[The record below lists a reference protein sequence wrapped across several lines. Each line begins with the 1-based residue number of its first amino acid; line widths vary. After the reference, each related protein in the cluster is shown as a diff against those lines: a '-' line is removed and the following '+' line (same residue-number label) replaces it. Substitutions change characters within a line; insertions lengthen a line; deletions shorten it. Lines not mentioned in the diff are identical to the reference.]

1 MTKARTTG
9 HLAALITI
17 LIWGTTFIATKVLL
31 RSFNPVTILLTRFV
45 IGYLALLIWKPGL
58 LHIAERKQEWLFV
71 GAGFSGITIYYLLE
85 NMALT
90 QTTASNV
97 GIIVTVSPF
106 LTALLSMWFL
116 NAKRPTIWFYVGF
129 VVAISGVILISDPG
143 SAAGQGSLAGDGLAL
158 LACLAWAIYS
168 VLTTKIGELNLN
180 VIQSTRHVFFYG
192 LIFMLPIAYGLGFH
206 LNLATWQQPENW
218 GNFLFLGIGA
228 CALCF
233 VTWNLAVKRLG
244 TVASSVYIYLVPVI
258 TLIFSV
264 ILLHEPLTVSLM
276 IGAALTLAGLWL
288 SGKN

>member
-1 MTKARTTG
+1 MEAKRSTG
-9 HLAALITI
+9 HIAALITI

-45 IGYLALLIWKPGL
+45 IGYLALLVAKPGRL
-58 LHIAERKQEWLFV
+58 QLADRKQEWWFV

-85 NMALT
+85 NLALT

-106 LTALLSMWFL
+106 MTALLAMWFL
-116 NAKRPTIWFYVGF
+116 HAKRANRWFYLGF

-143 SAAGQGSLAGDGLAL
+143 AQAGHGSLAGDGLAL

-168 VLTTKIGELNLN
+168 VLTTKIGELHLN
-180 VIQSTRHVFFYG
+180 VIQATRHVFFYG
-192 LIFMLPIAYGLGFH
+192 LIFMLPIAYVMGFD
-206 LNLATWQQPENW
+206 LPLTALKQPQNW

-228 CALCF
+228 CGLCF
-233 VTWNLAVKRLG
+233 VTWNLAVHILG
-244 TVASSVYIYLVPVI
+244 TVKSAVYIYLVPVI

-264 ILLHEPLTVSLM
+264 ILLHEPLTVPLL
-276 IGAALTLAGLWL
+276 IGAALTLVGLWL

>member
-1 MTKARTTG
+1 MTEKRTTG
-9 HLAALITI
+9 HIAALITI

-45 IGYLALLIWKPGL
+45 IGYLTLLLWQPGI
-58 LHIAERKQEWLFV
+58 LHLAQRKQEWLFV

-85 NMALT
+85 NLALT

-116 NAKRPTIWFYVGF
+116 KAKRANMWFYVGF
-129 VVAISGVILISDPG
+129 IVAISGVILISDPAT
-143 SAAGQGSLAGDGLAL
+143 AAGQGSLVGDGLAL
-158 LACLAWAIYS
+158 LASFTWAIYS

-180 VIQSTRHVFFYG
+180 LIQSTRHVFFYG
-192 LIFMLPIAYGLGFH
+192 LLFMLPIAYLLGFD
-206 LNLATWQQPENW
+206 LNLNALQQPQNW

-264 ILLHEPLTVSLM
+264 ILLHEPLTVPLM
-276 IGAALTLAGLWL
+276 IGAALTLVGLWL
-288 SGKN
+288 SGRN

>member
-1 MTKARTTG
+1 MTEKRTTG
-9 HLAALITI
+9 HLAALLTI

-45 IGYLALLIWKPGL
+45 IGYLALLAWRPGW
-58 LHIAERKQEWLFV
+58 LHLANRRQEWLFV

-97 GIIVTVSPF
+97 GIIVTVAPF
-106 LTALLSMWFL
+106 LTALLSRWFL
-116 NAKRPTIWFYVGF
+116 HTKRANIWFYVGF
-129 VVAISGVILISDPG
+129 VVAISGVILISDHSNASG
-143 SAAGQGSLAGDGLAL
+143 HASLLGDGLAL

-168 VLTTKIGELNLN
+168 IFTTKIGALELNL
-180 VIQSTRHVFFYG
+180 IQSTRHVFFYG
-192 LIFMLPIAYGLGFH
+192 LLFMIPIAYALGFH
-206 LNLATWQQPENW
+206 LPLQALRLTENW
-218 GNFLFLGIGA
+218 ANFLFLGIGA
-228 CALCF
+228 CAVCF

-264 ILLHEPLTVSLM
+264 LLLHESLSVPLV
-276 IGAALTLAGLWL
+276 IGAALTLVGLWL